1 MNNRTKKK
9 LASIL
14 LVLVLVLGISVGYA
28 IIQSTLEIN
37 GTAKV
42 KESSFNVTFT
52 EVNVTTGSVAIN
64 TTAGDSAAHI
74 VGTGNNNSIEFNVT
88 LEEPG
93 DFYEFIATVENKGS
107 IDAKL
112 TAAPTISSLTAAQA
126 VYATYTVTYSN
137 DTAIAVNDALDS
149 GAKRYIKV
157 RVQYRDDITADQLP
171 QSPDTL
177 NLSVALQ
184 YGQK

>member
-1 MNNRTKKK
+1 MSERNLRSAVGCC
-9 LASIL
+9 LFGI
-14 LVLVLVLGISVGYA
+14 VLGISVGYA

-52 EVNVTTGSVAIN
+52 EVAVTPGSVDIN

-93 DFYEFIATVENKGS
+93 DFYEFVATVENKGS
-107 IDAKL
+107 LDAKL
-112 TAAPTISSLTAAQA
+112 TAAPVITNLTEDQA
-126 VYATYTVTYSN
+126 KYASYTVAYTN
-137 DTAIAVNDALDS
+137 PDGAIAVNDELDS
-149 GAKRYIKV
+149 GAKKYIKV
-157 RVQYRDDITADQLP
+157 TVKYRDDIEPSALP
-171 QSPDTL
+171 TNPETL
-177 NLSVALQ
+177 NLAVQLQ